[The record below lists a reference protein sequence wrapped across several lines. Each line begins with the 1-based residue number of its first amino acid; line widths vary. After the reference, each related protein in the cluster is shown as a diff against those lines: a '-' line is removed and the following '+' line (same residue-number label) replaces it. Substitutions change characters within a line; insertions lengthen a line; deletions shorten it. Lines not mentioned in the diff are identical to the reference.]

1 MRRPRSP
8 RGRSGGRRLGLCRYR
23 PAPALGVTLPC
34 DTRCDALRRSPGRAR
49 GVGHSGVHDLL
60 PDPGRASARV
70 PPGCRRCGARP
81 PVPEISARRA
91 GHAGPV
97 AAHALASPLRPPP
110 WSGGA
115 HPVRTNAATTAR
127 PAATPRGRCST
138 SPSGSTRRGAPT
150 RRATRSVQPRATDAG
165 PVRRQGV
172 TRAWPRGRRPRV
184 ADGAPRPRAVS
195 RGRARGMEYHR
206 STHTVDRRALL
217 PHRSHRPTPWSNR
230 ARNPST
236 RVRRHPS
243 QLRGSVM
250 RQCRTR

>member
-1 MRRPRSP
+1 MRRIEALPRARAWGRPQRRPRP
-8 RGRSGGRRLGLCRYR
+8 ATGPGTGVGARAAGLPPVCAYG
-23 PAPALGVTLPC
+23 PAPA
-34 DTRCDALRRSPGRAR
+34 
-49 GVGHSGVHDLL
+49 
-60 PDPGRASARV
+60 
-70 PPGCRRCGARP
+70 
-81 PVPEISARRA
+81 PEISARRA

-97 AAHALASPLRPPP
+97 AAHALTSPLRPPP

-115 HPVRTNAATTAR
+115 HPSRANAATTAR
-127 PAATPRGRCST
+127 PAATPRGRCSP

-150 RRATRSVQPRATDAG
+150 RRATRSVRPRASDAG

-217 PHRSHRPTPWSNR
+217 PHRSHRPTPWANR